1 MKRLAILLML
11 AFAVPVSAQTRDD
24 YATFKR
30 NARQH
35 YSSFHDARQQE
46 YATFR
51 KKANAE
57 YAQHVQQAWVQMHL
71 QQGEQPPA
79 QPKPSRPPSVPPDRL
94 PAPEVIPF
102 DDFVPK
108 LREVPLP
115 ELSEQPIVPEPEP
128 LTPTMQIAFYGTS
141 LQIHADEGLRF
152 KLPSVSEKGVA
163 DAWRMLSTEKYDGIL
178 HDCLAQRQQ
187 LHLCDWGY
195 IMLTQSVASQLLGAS
210 NEATL
215 LQMFLL
221 TQSGMKVRL
230 AKHSGRFVLLVPFDE
245 TVYNYTYVYH
255 DGTRYYA
262 LDKSSEG
269 SLSVCDISYPQ
280 ECVASIRMTE
290 LPKLKVSST
299 QSRKFESSYYS
310 SVDVN
315 ICTNKNLIDFLND
328 YPLSSAWNLYALASL
343 SDEVKSQL
351 YPVLRSKIKGKS
363 QKEAVE
369 MLLNFVQTAFD
380 YKTDQAQFGTERPLF
395 GDESFYYPYNDCEDR
410 SILFSILV
418 RELVGLD
425 VVLLNYPGHLA
436 TAVRFTEDVK
446 GDYLT
451 VNDKKYVVCDPT
463 YINASVGMSMPQFKD
478 VGIKVI
484 EI

>member
-1 MKRLAILLML
+1 MKRTFVILLL
-11 AFAVPVSAQTRDD
+11 LGCVCITSFAQSEND
-24 YATFKR
+24 YEIFKR
-30 NARQH
+30 QTNSQ
-35 YSSFHDARQQE
+35 YSLFKNQSQQE
-46 YATFR
+46 YAAFR

-57 YAQHVQQAWVQMHL
+57 YALHVQQAWVQMHL

-79 QPKPSRPPSVPPDRL
+79 QPKPSRPPIVAPDRL
-94 PAPEVIPF
+94 PSLVIIPF

-115 ELSEQPIVPEPEP
+115 ELPIAPEPEP
-128 LTPTMQIAFYGTS
+128 TAPTMQIAFYGTS
-141 LQIHADEGLRF
+141 LQIHAGEELRF
-152 KLPSVSEKGVA
+152 KLSSVSEKGVA

-195 IMLTQSVASQLLGAS
+195 IMLTQAVANQLLGAS

-230 AKHSGRFVLLVPFDE
+230 AKRSGRFVLLVPFDE

-269 SLSVCDISYPQ
+269 SLSVCDVVYPQ
-280 ECVASIRMTE
+280 ERVASIRMTE
-290 LPKLKVSST
+290 LPKFKVSST

-478 VGIKVI
+478 VSIKVV